1 MKYRGKARI
10 LGNNIDTDM
19 IISGQHLSSTD
30 PDYLAKHCFETLAEE
45 WAKKICRGDILVAGG
60 NFGCG
65 SSREH
70 APMAL
75 KAAGISC
82 LIAESYGAIFYRN
95 AINIGLP
102 ALEFKTNIG
111 RFKEGDIIEVDIKI
125 GSIKNETTEK
135 VYHSSQKLT
144 PMVLDILKSGGLLS
158 YISKMPM
165 AK

>member
-1 MKYRGKARI
+1 MKYKGKARI

-30 PDYLAKHCFETLAEE
+30 PDYLAKHCFETLEEE
-45 WAKKICRGDILVAGG
+45 WAKKICHGDILVAGG

-102 ALEFKTNIG
+102 ALEFKTNMG
-111 RFKEGDIIEVDIKI
+111 RFNEGDIIEVDIKI
-125 GSIKNETTEK
+125 GSIKNETSGKT
-135 VYHSSQKLT
+135 YHSSQQLT
-144 PMVLDILKSGGLLS
+144 PMVLDILESGGLLS
-158 YISKMPM
+158 YISKMQEF
-165 AK
+165 